1 MNRITIFA
9 FYDKNGI
16 VDNYVI
22 SYLKYLKEISNK
34 IVFIADCKIY
44 NKEKIS
50 SLVCYIYD
58 EHHGEYDFGSYKIGL
73 QYLYNNNLLNNVDE
87 LVLCNDSCFCIM
99 GFEDIFA
106 KMNNCDFWGMTDCY
120 LFNNYH
126 LQSYFLVFK
135 SNIIRNN
142 EFYNWFLSVKKQQN
156 VDDVIKSYEIK
167 LTEFL
172 NHLGFSSCAFIKSQN
187 KNNDIS
193 KMPLFLIKNNCPLIK
208 RKIFIKT
215 NFAKESVRKTLR
227 YIKNHNITAYNEIIN
242 YCNTNINKFLKLLIF
257 NNINVKFFYQKKITN
272 KNKLIIKI
280 FKIPVFV
287 KKRS

>member
-34 IVFIADCKIY
+34 IVFIAACKIY

-73 QYLYNNNLLNNVDE
+73 QYLYNNNLLNNIDE
-87 LVLCNDSCFCIM
+87 LILCNDSCFCISNFTKS
-99 GFEDIFA
+99 FEQMQ
-106 KMNNCDFWGMTDCY
+106 KYDFWGMTDCY
-120 LFNNYH
+120 LFNYH

-135 SNIIRNN
+135 NNVIRNN
-142 EFYNWFLSVKKQQN
+142 EFYNWFLSIKKQQN
-156 VDDVIKSYEIK
+156 VDNVIKSYEIH

-172 NHLGFSSCAFIKSQN
+172 NNLGFSSSAFIKNQN
-187 KNNDIS
+187 KNKDIS